1 MYKDVIHWCK
11 SCHECQLYQQRKLM
25 LEPPRR
31 VSYKIFCKWALYIIG
46 SLPTSN
52 RGKIYSI
59 SAVEYVS
66 CCPEARVAHSA
77 TSKEMENFAFDWR
90 FGVSLELVTNN
101 GLEFRG
107 NFVKGLVNHF
117 ETAHKE
123 LLHIIHNVMVWWK
136 LLMELCSIHRVG
148 TELNKTLRACKM
160 TPKLSTKRAV
170 LHMSV

>member
-77 TSKEMENFAFDWR
+77 TSKEMENFNFNQIVCG
-90 FGVSLELVTNN
+90 FGLPLELVIEN
-101 GLEFRG
+101 GQEFRG
-107 NFVKGLVNHF
+107 NFVKILINQS
-117 ETAHKE
+117 EISHKKATPY
-123 LLHIIHNVMVWWK
+123 LSSLASCLQQLSHNV
-136 LLMELCSIHRVG
+136 LSP
-148 TELNKTLRACKM
+148 LN
-160 TPKLSTKRAV
+160 SQFVKRCNN
-170 LHMSV
+170 